1 MKTNVGNTDRL
12 IRIVI
17 AAILAGLYLA
27 EVVSGTLATIFLIVA
42 IVLLVTSLF
51 RFCGAY
57 KLFGVNTCKNKPD
70 N

>member
-1 MKTNVGNTDRL
+1 MKANVGNIDRL
-12 IRIVI
+12 IRIVL

-27 EVVSGTLATIFLIVA
+27 EVVSGILGTVFLIVA

-57 KLFGVNTCKNKPD
+57 ALFGVNTCKNKPEK
-70 N
+70 